1 VVLAPVCS
9 RLPSP
14 VVGIPTVARLRRA
27 VVVAAIGVTVLAVL
41 LLAGTVRDDF
51 TISSDEGRAT
61 ADVLS
66 VSPFFA
72 AISFTTPDGVT
83 HSPKLGVLYPTGLA
97 AGQRI
102 DVEYARGNP
111 DLVRVTGRDARLAV
125 IPAGSLVVVAWLIA
139 GGLWLLLRR
148 SARRSALAHR

>member
-1 VVLAPVCS
+1 MVLAPVCS

-51 TISSDEGRAT
+51 TIRSDEGRAT

-72 AISFTTPDGVT
+72 AISFTTP
-83 HSPKLGVLYPTGLA
+83 
-97 AGQRI
+97 

-125 IPAGSLVVVAWLIA
+125 IPAGSLVVVAWMIA